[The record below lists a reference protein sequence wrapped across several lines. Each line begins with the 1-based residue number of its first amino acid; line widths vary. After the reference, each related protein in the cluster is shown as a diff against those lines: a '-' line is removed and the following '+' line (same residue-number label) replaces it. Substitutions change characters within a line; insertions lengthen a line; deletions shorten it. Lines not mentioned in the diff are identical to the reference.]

1 MIFDQFPTE
10 NMFASSNLFPAN
22 TIETKEMADTF
33 DKLNTGEAV
42 PRKYLAHYINATPG
56 EDTATWVRLGED
68 LEEFKD
74 EFSATVDKKKNILG
88 KEKIKIT
95 DYEVTGSVD
104 PYYAYV
110 GDALYDWLE
119 SIARNRL
126 TLDKCKTQVLTVYCW
141 KTSGETTGTYAADQE
156 DVVVE
161 VKSMGGD
168 VNGVSIPFDIHHT
181 GEITTGTFATA
192 TKTFTAA
199 K

>member
-1 MIFDQFPTE
+1 
-10 NMFASSNLFPAN
+10 
-22 TIETKEMADTF
+22 MADTLE
-33 DKLNTGEAV
+33 KLAAGEAV
-42 PRKYLAHYINATPG
+42 PRKYLAHYINADPSGETPK
-56 EDTATWVRLGED
+56 WVRLGED

-119 SIARNRL
+119 NIARNRL

-141 KTSGETTGTYAADQE
+141 KTSSDTTGTYAADQE

-161 VKSMGGD
+161 IKSMGGD

-181 GEITTGTFATA
+181 GEITTGTFATD

>member
-1 MIFDQFPTE
+1 
-10 NMFASSNLFPAN
+10 
-22 TIETKEMADTF
+22 MADTF
-33 DKLNTGEAV
+33 DKLNSGEAV
-42 PRKYLAHYINATPG
+42 PRKYYATYINATPG
-56 EDTATWVRLGED
+56 TADSQTWVRLGED

-88 KEKIKIT
+88 REKIKVT

-110 GDALYDWLE
+110 GDTLYDWLE
-119 SIARNRL
+119 NIARKRL

-141 KTSGETTGTYAADQE
+141 KTSGTTDGTYEADEE

-168 VNGVSIPFDIHHT
+168 VNGVSIPFDIHRT
-181 GEITTGTFATA
+181 GDITTGTFAVA
-192 TKTFTAA
+192 TKTFTAGTTTTG